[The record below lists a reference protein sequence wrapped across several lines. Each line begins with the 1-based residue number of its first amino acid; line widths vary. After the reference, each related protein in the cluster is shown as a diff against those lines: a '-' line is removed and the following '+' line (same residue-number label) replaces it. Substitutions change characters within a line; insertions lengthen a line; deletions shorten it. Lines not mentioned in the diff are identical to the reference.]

1 MPGIKPF
8 TDQVDSEQTKAMHWI
23 AFLKSQSK
31 KEKRLKVFQTFDLS
45 TGDSIEEVVNEGK
58 ECN

>member
-8 TDQVDSEQTKAMHWI
+8 TEQVDSEQTKAMNWI
-23 AFLKSQSK
+23 AFLKNQSK
-31 KEKRLKVFQTFDLS
+31 KEKRLKVYQIFDLS
-45 TGDSIEEVVNEGK
+45 TEDSTEEGVNEGK

>member
-1 MPGIKPF
+1 M
-8 TDQVDSEQTKAMHWI
+8 ECI

-31 KEKRLKVFQTFDLS
+31 KEKRLKVYQTFDLS
-45 TGDSIEEVVNEGK
+45 TGDSTEEVVNEGK

>member
-8 TDQVDSEQTKAMHWI
+8 IEQVDSEQTKAMNCT

-31 KEKRLKVFQTFDLS
+31 KEKRSKVYQTFDLS
-45 TGDSIEEVVNEGK
+45 TGDSTEEVVNEGK

>member
-8 TDQVDSEQTKAMHWI
+8 TEQVDSEQTKAMNWI
-23 AFLKSQSK
+23 AFFKNQSK
-31 KEKRLKVFQTFDLS
+31 KEKRLKVYQIFDLS
-45 TGDSIEEVVNEGK
+45 TGDSTEEGVNEGK